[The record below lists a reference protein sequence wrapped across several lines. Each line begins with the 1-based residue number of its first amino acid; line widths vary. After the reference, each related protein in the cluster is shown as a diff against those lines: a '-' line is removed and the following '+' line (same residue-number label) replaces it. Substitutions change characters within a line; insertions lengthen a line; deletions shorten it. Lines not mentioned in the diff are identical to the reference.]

1 MQLACYNVLMPSK
14 NTLRFYDAPAFYH
27 VYNRGASKQPIFAD
41 DKDKEKFLS
50 LLARHLDSNLLLRD
64 SNGKEYEKY
73 AADLVAYCLMDNHFH
88 LLLFQQADTT
98 AISKLLKSVTTAY
111 TMYFNR
117 RHRHQGTIFQ
127 GVFKAS
133 HIDDESYLLHITRYI
148 HMNPFDYLAYRWS
161 SLPFYLETPAP
172 AWVKPGVI
180 NDMTPLQ
187 YHNFMESYLIEQSE
201 PDYIYEQ
208 LANY

>member
-1 MQLACYNVLMPSK
+1 MPSK

-27 VYNRGASKQPIFAD
+27 VYNRGANKQPIFAD
-41 DKDKEKFLS
+41 DTDRAKFVA
-50 LLARHLDSNLLLRD
+50 LLERHLDPASIQTD
-64 SNGKEYEKY
+64 SNGKEYSKY
-73 AADLVAYCLMDNHFH
+73 PVDLVAYCLMDNHFH
-88 LLLFQQADTT
+88 LLLFQKDDPT
-98 AISKLLKSVTTAY
+98 AITHLLKSVSTAY

-133 HIDDESYLLHITRYI
+133 HINDESYLMHITRYI
-148 HMNPFDYLAYRWS
+148 HMNPYDYMNYRWS

-172 AWVKPGVI
+172 GWVNPGI
-180 NDMTPLQ
+180 MNTMSPAQYTNFLQ
-187 YHNFMESYLIEQSE
+187 SYQTEQSE

>member
-1 MQLACYNVLMPSK
+1 MLMPSK
-14 NTLRFYDAPAFYH
+14 NTVRFYDAPAFYH

-41 DKDKEKFLS
+41 DTDKQKFLS
-50 LLARHLDSNLLLRD
+50 LLARHLDTTTLPRD

-73 AADLVAYCLMDNHFH
+73 PLDLVAFCLMDNHFH
-88 LLLFQQADTT
+88 LLLFQQAETN
-98 AISKLLKSVTTAY
+98 AISRLLKSVCTSYA
-111 TMYFNR
+111 MYYNR

-133 HIDDESYLLHITRYI
+133 HIDDESYLIHISRYI
-148 HMNPFDYLAYRWS
+148 HMNPFDYMTYRWS
-161 SLPFYLETPAP
+161 SLPYYLGAETP
-172 AWVKPGVI
+172 AWVKPQVM
-180 NDMTPLQ
+180 NDMSPAQYTNFLQ
-187 YHNFMESYLIEQSE
+187 SYQTEQSE

>member
-1 MQLACYNVLMPSK
+1 
-14 NTLRFYDAPAFYH
+14 
-27 VYNRGASKQPIFAD
+27 
-41 DKDKEKFLS
+41 
-50 LLARHLDSNLLLRD
+50 
-64 SNGKEYEKY
+64 
-73 AADLVAYCLMDNHFH
+73 MDNHFH
-88 LLLFQQADTT
+88 LLLFQKDDPT
-98 AISKLLKSVTTAY
+98 AITHLLKSVSTAY

-133 HIDDESYLLHITRYI
+133 HINDESYLMHITRYI
-148 HMNPFDYLAYRWS
+148 HMNPYDYMNYRWS

-172 AWVKPGVI
+172 GWVNPGIV
-180 NDMTPLQ
+180 NTMSPAQYTNFLQ
-187 YHNFMESYLIEQSE
+187 SYQTEQSE